1 MFLARAAKRRRGA
14 FFPPALGYHS
24 VMDRIGTRG
33 RTAVS
38 LIARR
43 GDLAEDTARNPR
55 VRLVVE
61 TREAG

>member
-1 MFLARAAKRRRGA
+1 
-14 FFPPALGYHS
+14 
-24 VMDRIGTRG
+24 MDRIGTRG

-43 GDLAEDTARNPR
+43 GDLAEDTAPNSR

-61 TREAG
+61 TRETG